1 MDKAASGM
9 YQLRSGGIMAYVIKW
24 VLCLTVAIMGIIVM
38 IADPTHHK
46 LGVLLTFG
54 GFLLFGLSVA
64 QAHIS
69 TFE

>member
-1 MDKAASGM
+1 VGQAASGM

-24 VLCLTVAIMGIIVM
+24 VLCLTVAIMGIIIM
-38 IADPTHHK
+38 IADPTHSK
-46 LGVLLTFG
+46 LGILLTFG
-54 GFLLFGLSVA
+54 GFLLFGLSLA

>member
-1 MDKAASGM
+1 MGKAASSM

-24 VLCLTVAIMGIIVM
+24 VLCLTVAMTGIIIM

-46 LGVLLTFG
+46 LGVLLSFG
-54 GFLLFGLSVA
+54 GFILFGLSVA
-64 QAHIS
+64 QAHIN

>member
-1 MDKAASGM
+1 MGKTASGM

-24 VLCLTVAIMGIIVM
+24 VLCLTVAMVGIIIM

-46 LGVLLTFG
+46 LGVLLAFG
-54 GFLLFGLSVA
+54 GFLLFGLSLA
-64 QAHIS
+64 QAHIN

>member
-1 MDKAASGM
+1 
-9 YQLRSGGIMAYVIKW
+9 MAYVVKW
-24 VLCLTVAIMGIIVM
+24 VLCLTMAVMGIIIM

-54 GFLLFGLSVA
+54 GFLLFALSLA

-69 TFE
+69 TFK

>member
-1 MDKAASGM
+1 MDKAASSM
-9 YQLRSGGIMAYVIKW
+9 YQLRSGGIMAYVVKW

>member
-1 MDKAASGM
+1 MGQAASGM

-24 VLCLTVAIMGIIVM
+24 VLCLTVAIMGIIIM
-38 IADPTHHK
+38 IADPTHSK
-46 LGVLLTFG
+46 LGILLAFG
-54 GFLLFGLSVA
+54 GFILFGLSVA

>member
-1 MDKAASGM
+1 MGKAASSM
-9 YQLRSGGIMAYVIKW
+9 YQLRSRGMIYVVKW
-24 VLCLTVAIMGIIVM
+24 VLCLTVAMVGIIIM

-46 LGVLLTFG
+46 LGVLLSFG

-64 QAHIS
+64 QAHIN

>member
-1 MDKAASGM
+1 
-9 YQLRSGGIMAYVIKW
+9 MAYVVKW
-24 VLCLTVAIMGIIVM
+24 VLCLTVAIMGIIIM

-46 LGVLLTFG
+46 LGALLAFG

-64 QAHIS
+64 QAHIN

>member
-1 MDKAASGM
+1 MGKAASGV

-24 VLCLTVAIMGIIVM
+24 VLCLTVAMTGIIIM

-54 GFLLFGLSVA
+54 GFLLFALSLA

-69 TFE
+69 TFK